1 MTPPRNK
8 LKSRRPAAPV
18 AEVHLPTDGDL
29 RRLAERILRL
39 SDADETEVEI
49 DAGADALTRFANN
62 TIHQNVAERNLSVS
76 VRTVFEGRTARATT
90 NKTDEAALR
99 RVVAASATLA
109 RSQPKHP
116 DLLPMLGK
124 QKYPRVVRYFPETA
138 EATPKDR
145 ARAVARAIG
154 VAAAADQTAA
164 GIFTTGAS
172 VMALANSSGLFAAHR
187 QTRAEF
193 SVTMMESDSSGWAK
207 ANSPDIKR
215 IDPAELAAS
224 ASRKA
229 AASRA
234 PREVETGRW
243 TVILEP
249 AAVLDLVGFLFYDFA
264 ATAIRDQRSCFNKRV
279 GKKVMGDNITVRDDV
294 THLLQTGA
302 PFDGEGLPRQ
312 QVLLIEQGVLRNLVY
327 SRASAKK
334 MKTKPT
340 GHGLPLP
347 NEYGEAPYNLVFEG
361 GTTPVEEMISST
373 ERGILLT
380 RLWYI
385 RDVDPYEKVLT
396 GMTRDGTFLVE
407 DGRIAGGVRNFRFNQ
422 NILEMLS
429 NVELLGPAVRTAGEE
444 SFEMVVPAMK
454 VRGFHFTEVT
464 KF

>member
-1 MTPPRNK
+1 
-8 LKSRRPAAPV
+8 
-18 AEVHLPTDGDL
+18 
-29 RRLAERILRL
+29 
-39 SDADETEVEI
+39 
-49 DAGADALTRFANN
+49 
-62 TIHQNVAERNLSVS
+62 
-76 VRTVFEGRTARATT
+76 
-90 NKTDEAALR
+90 
-99 RVVAASATLA
+99 
-109 RSQPKHP
+109 
-116 DLLPMLGK
+116 
-124 QKYPRVVRYFPETA
+124 
-138 EATPKDR
+138 
-145 ARAVARAIG
+145 
-154 VAAAADQTAA
+154 
-164 GIFTTGAS
+164 
-172 VMALANSSGLFAAHR
+172 MALANSSGLFATHR

-193 SVTMMESDSSGWAK
+193 SVTVMETDSSGWAK

-294 THLLQTGA
+294 THLLQTGV

-429 NVELLGPAVRTAGEE
+429 NVELLGPAVRAAGEE